1 MLTLHIADVMLPEL
15 ENVKADYRQDSL
27 PVCAGLY
34 EAFLVKGATGRDAL
48 LCYLHLLWTYRRQGT
63 NRPWAVNRYLENGL
77 DLSPKRVRIAK
88 GLLHSM
94 KLIEYVRDRT
104 KSGRLG
110 KVYTKLNLVSNPF
123 ATGAM
128 TALVGESPENTTGAV
143 SPCVAPVQ
151 QMLEEG
157 KVNKDIA
164 ESTPLAAKRK
174 DGKPKSEH
182 SQFVALFFEL
192 HKEYRRVAP
201 KWGGQEG
208 KLLKADLAR
217 LGLADLSGL
226 ARTFFADP
234 PPDVA
239 RFAGKA
245 GWGYNVF
252 TTQIDK
258 LLAHRKQTSDSLP
271 ERTCPECGKKQMHTG
286 QECLFCHASLKGKVD
301 ALRHAS

>member
-63 NRPWAVNRYLENGL
+63 NRPWAVSKYLENGL

-128 TALVGESPENTTGAV
+128 TALVGESPEIATGAV
-143 SPCVAPVQ
+143 SPCVAPVR
-151 QMLEEG
+151 QMLEERN
-157 KVNKDIA
+157 VNA
-164 ESTPLAAKRK
+164 SALNTTLAAKRK
-174 DGKPKSEH
+174 DGKPKGEH
-182 SQFVALFFEL
+182 SQFVASFFDL
-192 HKEYRRVAP
+192 HKEYRHVAP
-201 KWGGQEG
+201 KWGVQEG
-208 KLLKADLAR
+208 SLLKADLKR

-239 RFAGKA
+239 KWAGKA
-245 GWGYNVF
+245 GWGYV
-252 TTQIDK
+252 TLHGQIDK
-258 LLAHRKQTSDSLP
+258 LLADRRQTLDSLP
-271 ERTCPECGKKQMHTG
+271 ERTCPECGKKQTHTG
-286 QECLFCHASLKGKVD
+286 QECFSCHASLKGNAD